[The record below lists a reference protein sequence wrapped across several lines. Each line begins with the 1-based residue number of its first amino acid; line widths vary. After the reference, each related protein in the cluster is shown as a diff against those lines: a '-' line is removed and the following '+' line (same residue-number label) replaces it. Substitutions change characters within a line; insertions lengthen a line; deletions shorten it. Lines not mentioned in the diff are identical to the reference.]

1 MPNLASNKSFYIDL
15 ILCDI
20 ILKTAKINDNS
31 VFLGHGISIIAE
43 TFCWEDMKLC
53 RTRLIVIINS
63 MIANSHIKETFI
75 CLECIWV
82 LSYCLIIIMQTLFQ
96 LKKKKAQ
103 EKVRII
109 TVDPKELYIWVKTL
123 IWLCGM
129 TQHRN
134 LYLRDNNK
142 WGCII
147 RDNNFNLIYM
157 HIAHLIRMA
166 GLIKHPHILEYNL
179 ICIMNKCLWK

>member
-82 LSYCLIIIMQTLFQ
+82 LSLIIIMQTLFQ
-96 LKKKKAQ
+96 LKKRKHKRKFRSSQ
-103 EKVRII
+103 LIPKSYVHEKLYCV
-109 TVDPKELYIWVKTL
+109 ELSFRPFGVKLNNGSEKWHLLTPQLPIAMWV
-123 IWLCGM
+123 
-129 TQHRN
+129 
-134 LYLRDNNK
+134 
-142 WGCII
+142 
-147 RDNNFNLIYM
+147 
-157 HIAHLIRMA
+157 
-166 GLIKHPHILEYNL
+166 
-179 ICIMNKCLWK
+179 